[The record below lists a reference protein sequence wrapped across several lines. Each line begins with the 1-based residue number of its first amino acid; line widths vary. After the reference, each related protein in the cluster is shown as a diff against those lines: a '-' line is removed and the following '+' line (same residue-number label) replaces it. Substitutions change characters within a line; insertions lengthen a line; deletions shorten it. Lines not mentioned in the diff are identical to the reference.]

1 MVQARIYRPA
11 KTAMQSGRA
20 RRRHWILEFCPRG
33 LQFIDPLMGWRGS
46 KDTLRQLRLPFH
58 SLDAAMAYVKKK
70 ELVVQV
76 KVPHSSVTAP
86 RNYADNFRYDRVG

>member
-20 RRRHWILEFCPRG
+20 MRRHWILEFCPRD

-46 KDTLRQLRLPFH
+46 KDTLRQLRLTFH
-58 SLDAAMAYVKKK
+58 SRESAMAYVKKK
-70 ELVVQV
+70 DLVVQV
-76 KVPHSSVTAP
+76 EAPHSSVPTP
-86 RNYADNFRYDRVG
+86 KNYADNFRYDRVG

>member
-20 RRRHWILEFCPRG
+20 RCRHWILEFCPRG

-46 KDTLRQLRLPFH
+46 TDTLRQLRIPFH
-58 SLDAAMAYVKKK
+58 SLEAAMTYVKKIG
-70 ELVVQV
+70 LVVQV
-76 KVPHSSVTAP
+76 ETPHSSVPAP
-86 RNYADNFRYDRVG
+86 RSYADNFRYGRVG